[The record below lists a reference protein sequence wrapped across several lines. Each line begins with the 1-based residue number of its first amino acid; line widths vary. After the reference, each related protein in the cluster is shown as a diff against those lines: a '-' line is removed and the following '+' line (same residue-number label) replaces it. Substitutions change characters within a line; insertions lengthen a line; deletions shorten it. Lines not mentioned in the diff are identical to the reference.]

1 MASMSETIDLIIGGC
16 AILLCVILAIVS
28 LARDEGELG

>member
-1 MASMSETIDLIIGGC
+1 MSETVDLIVGGC
-16 AILLCVILAIVS
+16 AILLCIILAIVS